1 MLLIILNAVADCFRL
16 NVIRKTTI
24 MYDLTNNKYFNILC
38 SDLSIEVESCM
49 QTIFSAQ
56 PLYLYKKRYKAIYIN
71 NLRRLGF

>member
-1 MLLIILNAVADCFRL
+1 
-16 NVIRKTTI
+16 
-24 MYDLTNNKYFNILC
+24 MYALTNNKYFNILC

-71 NLRRLGF
+71 NLRRLDF